1 MFKCLTR
8 WLKRQNGASLP
19 FVWAKPIGTCG
30 FCKKKQAT
38 NMGAIHAKGGLKKVV
53 LPQCYDCSFLPVP
66 TLRAMVK
73 EGWA

>member
-1 MFKCLTR
+1 MFKRLVK
-8 WLKRQNGASLP
+8 WLKRQDGASLSIAQAE
-19 FVWAKPIGTCG
+19 FIGTCG
-30 FCKKKQAT
+30 FCKAKQAT
-38 NMGAIHAKGGLKKVV
+38 LTAAIYAEGGLKKVV

>member
-1 MFKCLTR
+1 MFKRLMR

-19 FVWAKPIGTCG
+19 IVWAKSIGTCG
-30 FCKKKQAT
+30 FRKAKQAT
-38 NMGAIHAKGGLKKVV
+38 LTAAIYAEGGLKKVV

-66 TLRAMVK
+66 SLRAMVK